1 MKFIITESQKTK
13 LVKKYLKEQ
22 DNNSS
27 GGPNLGDLGRQ
38 AIEYAKKLIRNQDSD
53 SDSGSSSSNGGS
65 SHAGASS
72 TPPSGPVSVGNVS
85 AKGQELLNNPTFKT
99 KLKEISSA
107 IGIDENSI
115 IKLMQHESGLNS
127 SVKNSIGCVGLI
139 QFCPD
144 KPAGSTKTI
153 GGRKFLLEDLRTNLD
168 TQMNA
173 IKEFWMAGYKS
184 GKIKTPADLYIFNF
198 WPVAAGKP
206 NDYVLQTNGTSAQTV
221 AKANPVFNRKLGR
234 PVDTP
239 LTVGDLNKYYQA
251 TGMV

>member
-1 MKFIITESQKTK
+1 MKFIITESQKNK
-13 LVKKYLKEQ
+13 MVKKYLKEQ
-22 DNNSS
+22 DS
-27 GGPNLGDLGRQ
+27 GSDGELSFGDIGKQ
-38 AIEYAKKLIRNQDSD
+38 AIEYAKKLIRDK
-53 SDSGSSSSNGGS
+53 DSGSSSSSSNGGS
-65 SHAGASS
+65 SHVGASS

-85 AKGQELLNNPTFKT
+85 ATGQELLNNPTFKT

-144 KPAGSTKTI
+144 SKGGSTKRI
-153 GGRKFLLEDLRTNLD
+153 GSQTYSLEDLRTNLE
-168 TQMNA
+168 TQMNV
-173 IKEFWMAGYKS
+173 IKEFWMTGYKS

-198 WPVAAGKP
+198 FPIAAGKS
-206 NDYVLQTNGTSAQTV
+206 NDFVLQTNGTSAQTI
-221 AKANPVFNRKLGR
+221 AKANPVFNKKLGK

-239 LTVGDLNKYYQA
+239 LTVGDLNQYYRT